1 MLRRS
6 KCRGMS
12 GSLFDVLSYV
22 RIGDSHAGL
31 LCISQIPVVIPRF
44 VLRFVLQLHVV
55 LPQEAKLL

>member
-1 MLRRS
+1 
-6 KCRGMS
+6 MS